1 MEIIK
6 LKTLAKQ
13 AFKEIK
19 QFQVGD
25 KKVIKTGRP
34 YLDDI
39 FPVVNGSVI
48 TISAGSGVGKSYELA
63 TVIENILDR
72 KLNPHADRYVV
83 LNISLEMKILSIVL
97 RGLNKH
103 MGKSKRQILLEE
115 FTEEEKLLAKKYY
128 DILQDDRQYISQ
140 VPTSPNKF
148 LAGCRVFLEEHRDKE
163 SVIIAA
169 DHIALF
175 GSDKGQ
181 GKQQV
186 IEDLIEDVNI
196 LKMEFPNVIFIL
208 LSQTNSEMLKRLKEK
223 DVMSQPQPLDLYYSS
238 FTFQVSDYVVVI
250 VNPYKMGINEYSK
263 INTARYEHLS
273 KYFTEPDNK
282 GRVSLDTLGVLY
294 YHLLKCREADSI
306 YKDIF
311 AEDLNIPDIE
321 KLRDKKQP
329 SSIPT
334 FEIKTAMPIFE
345 MEHTNTTLNKI
356 AGEGFDPFT

>member
-1 MEIIK
+1 MEIVK
-6 LKTLAKQ
+6 LKDLAKD
-13 AFKEIK
+13 AFKEIYQYQQGNK
-19 QFQVGD
+19 RV
-25 KKVIKTGRP
+25 VKTGRP
-34 YLDDI
+34 YLDDV

-48 TISAGSGVGKSYELA
+48 TVSAGSGVGKSYELA
-63 TVIENILDR
+63 TIIENILNVEI
-72 KLNPHADRYVV
+72 NPDAAKYVV

-103 MGKSKRQILLEE
+103 VTKAKKRILLEE
-115 FTEEEKLLAKKYY
+115 FTEEEKVLAKKYY
-128 DILQDDRQYISQ
+128 DVLQDDRQYISQ
-140 VPTSPNKF
+140 VPTSPSKF
-148 LAGCRVFLEEHRDKE
+148 LEGCRTFLDEHKDKE

-186 IEDLIEDVNI
+186 IEDLIEKINN
-196 LKMEFPNVIFIL
+196 LKMEYPNVIFIL
-208 LSQTNSEMLKRLKEK
+208 LSQTNSEMMKRLKEK
-223 DVMSQPQPLDLYYSS
+223 DVMSQPQPLDLYYSA

-250 VNPYKMGINEYSK
+250 VNPYKLGINEYSK
-263 INTARYEHLS
+263 LNAARYEHLT

-321 KLRDKKQP
+321 KLRQVT
-329 SSIPT
+329 IPT
-334 FEIKTAMPIFE
+334 AVASAPVFNMTTVMHNTSAMQSAQG
-345 MEHTNTTLNKI
+345 K
-356 AGEGFDPFT
+356 GFDDEAPF